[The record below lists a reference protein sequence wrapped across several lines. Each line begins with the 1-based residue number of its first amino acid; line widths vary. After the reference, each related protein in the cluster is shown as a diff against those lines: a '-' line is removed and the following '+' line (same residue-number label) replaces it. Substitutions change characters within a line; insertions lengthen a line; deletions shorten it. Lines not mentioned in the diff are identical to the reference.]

1 MKKLIISLGALF
13 LVSSCALQNS
23 STQQIK
29 DYDTACIAFNST
41 VNEATALIKNHKLSY
56 EQAKEIQI
64 VIDSTAPLC
73 EQKLQIQSSNDTAKI
88 INNIK
93 KIKSYE
99 GIK

>member
-56 EQAKEIQI
+56 KKAKEIQFI
-64 VIDSTAPLC
+64 VNSIAPLC
-73 EQKLQIQSSNDTAKI
+73 EQKLQNSNNTEKI
-88 INNIK
+88 INGIK
-93 KIKSYE
+93 TIKSYE
-99 GIK
+99 GVK